1 MPNETLAYDL
11 IKNSFIHTNI
21 AGAEWI
27 IPLIMIVVSLFI
39 ITRDIE
45 EWKTLGFLV
54 SVTLYTAGLR
64 VHILILVGTGII
76 FAINSLSLTMIG
88 NTIGAVSRSITV
100 IGEKILKE
108 GKIAYKTKKAITP
121 TKPRTTSILA
131 GMKPK
136 DAAKLIMDTRK
147 KVAEQSR
154 PLTKQEKFMKPLQQY
169 QKEKEALSKKIQEQA
184 RETRLHNIARDLA
197 IRQGITLTEAIE
209 YLKKKRK

>member
-88 NTIGAVSRSITV
+88 NTIGAVSRSITI

-136 DAAKLIMDTRK
+136 DAAKLILDTRK